1 MPSFPRNHTEKCYMA
16 NEHIDEKVRCCSSY
30 FKVSRQVSSPENIS
44 LEPYSHRSIKIS
56 VDDLELNS
64 SSSPAS
70 SLCHEPEAKVGVQCN
85 IMLEEEL
92 EQVED
97 EDEDEVMS
105 SYVIEINSDHRE
117 GTGEAVSID
126 EAIAWAKEKFRS
138 RSFDKQHENVSMD
151 RHSDEAEGEEIS

>member
-1 MPSFPRNHTEKCYMA
+1 
-16 NEHIDEKVRCCSSY
+16 
-30 FKVSRQVSSPENIS
+30 
-44 LEPYSHRSIKIS
+44 

-64 SSSPAS
+64 PSSPAS

-138 RSFDKQHENVSMD
+138 RSFDRKHENVSMD
-151 RHSDEAEGEEIS
+151 HHSDEAEGKEIS